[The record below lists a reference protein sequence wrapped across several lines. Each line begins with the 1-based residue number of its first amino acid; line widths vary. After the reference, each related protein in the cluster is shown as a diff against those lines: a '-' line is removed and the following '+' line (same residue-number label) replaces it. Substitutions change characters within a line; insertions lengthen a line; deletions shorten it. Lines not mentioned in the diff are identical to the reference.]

1 MDFVFVPSVAASPET
16 WLTGIVILS
25 IAGMG
30 LLAWFSRP
38 RAASRPAPASRV
50 PATESGDF
58 DERALQLDR
67 ETAAILQLVQSYI
80 EAGQK
85 YSVTLAEA
93 DKSLPKI
100 ATPEEMGVIVKF
112 LISENAKM
120 QCEANDLRER
130 LEESQTQ
137 IEKLC
142 SNLAEAEETGM
153 KDPLTS
159 LSNRRSFDASLAREI
174 AEAGRLGAALCLVMV
189 DLDNFKKVNDEF
201 GHLVGDEILKL
212 FAAALRDNVDSRDSV
227 ARYGG
232 EEFAIILPGTELE
245 DAKSLTERVRCQLE
259 ARELVVNDSG
269 RKIGK
274 ITASFGIAQLREG
287 DDAQTL
293 IERADVKLYEAKC
306 AGRNRVA
313 ADPIAA

>member
-1 MDFVFVPSVAASPET
+1 MGFELLTSVTASPET
-16 WLTGIVILS
+16 WLTGVVILS

-30 LLAWFSRP
+30 VLAWSTRP
-38 RAASRPAPASRV
+38 RTAPRSARAGRV
-50 PATESGDF
+50 PATGSEDF
-58 DERALQLDR
+58 DNRALQLDR
-67 ETAAILQLVQSYI
+67 EAAAILELVQSYI

-130 LEESQTQ
+130 LEESQSQ

-142 SNLAEAEETGM
+142 SNLAEARETGL

-159 LSNRRSFDASLAREI
+159 LSNRRCFDASLASEI
-174 AEAGRLGAALCLVMV
+174 AEAARQGTALCLVMI
-189 DLDNFKKVNDEF
+189 DLDNFKQVNDEF

-212 FAAALRDNVDSRDSV
+212 FATALRDNVGSRDSV

-232 EEFAIILPGTELE
+232 EEFAIILPGTELD
-245 DAKSLTERVRCQLE
+245 DAKALTERVRCQLE

-287 DDAQTL
+287 EDAQTL
-293 IERADVKLYEAKC
+293 VERADVKLYEAKC

-313 ADPIAA
+313 ADAIAA